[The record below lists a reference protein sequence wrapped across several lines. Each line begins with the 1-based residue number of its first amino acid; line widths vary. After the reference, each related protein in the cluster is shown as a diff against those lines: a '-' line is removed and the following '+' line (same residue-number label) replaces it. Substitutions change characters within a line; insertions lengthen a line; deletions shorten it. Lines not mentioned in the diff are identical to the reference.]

1 MTSLSD
7 NSRPLPNEP
16 DIEIKMPLN
25 HWITGIQVQ
34 CYPHVLLMAILDCLK
49 AMGFVLKDVMIE
61 MAF

>member
-7 NSRPLPNEP
+7 NARLLINEP
-16 DIEIKMPLN
+16 DIETKMSLN
-25 HWITGIQVQ
+25 HWLTGIQVQ

-49 AMGFVLKDVMIE
+49 AMGFVFKDVMIE